1 MSEIILEA
9 KHLYFSYQKEQ
20 TPSLND
26 FSLKIEKGKRIAVM
40 GSNGSGKSTFF
51 LCCNGIHRPSSGSIF
66 FHGKEIGYSRREL
79 LALRS
84 KIGIVFQDPDNQLFS
99 ASVCEEISFG
109 PLNLGI
115 PEETVRR
122 LVTDMISELEITPFQ
137 DRPTH
142 TLSGGQKKQVA
153 IADILV
159 MQPEILILDEPAAA
173 LDPKHTDLV
182 RALIDRLSDGD
193 RTILV
198 ATHDADY
205 AFAWADEVI
214 LLHEGR
220 VLKSGSPLA
229 VFSDTEAL
237 SQTNLRPPSVLP
249 LFQLLCRKHIL
260 SPKLPAPRTFKE
272 LERLLEDLPEL

>member
-20 TPSLND
+20 PPSLND

-122 LVTDMISELEITPFQ
+122 LVTDMISELEITPFHE
-137 DRPTH
+137 PT
-142 TLSGGQKKQVA
+142 
-153 IADILV
+153 
-159 MQPEILILDEPAAA
+159 
-173 LDPKHTDLV
+173 DPRTER
-182 RALIDRLSDGD
+182 RAEKTSGD
-193 RTILV
+193 RRYPC
-198 ATHDADY
+198 DAAGNPD
-205 AFAWADEVI
+205 
-214 LLHEGR
+214 
-220 VLKSGSPLA
+220 
-229 VFSDTEAL
+229 
-237 SQTNLRPPSVLP
+237 
-249 LFQLLCRKHIL
+249 
-260 SPKLPAPRTFKE
+260 PR
-272 LERLLEDLPEL
+272 